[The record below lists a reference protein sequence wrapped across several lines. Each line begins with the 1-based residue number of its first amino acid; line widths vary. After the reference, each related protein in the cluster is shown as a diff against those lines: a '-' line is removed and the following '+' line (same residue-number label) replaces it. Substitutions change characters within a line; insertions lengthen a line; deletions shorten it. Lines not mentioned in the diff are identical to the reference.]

1 MSMRFDYETYFYT
14 RFPFCSKID
23 TMKVREDMQRWGEI
37 TELEITIRAEEDG
50 LNGASDFK

>member
-1 MSMRFDYETYFYT
+1 MRFDYERYFYT